1 MSLTLAVIT
10 HSKTLYRGPA
20 VSVTLPAVGGMMGV
34 LPRHIPFVT
43 LLDTG
48 VATAHLPDGSF
59 FECTV
64 SSGSAY
70 LVNDDL
76 TVFADAAE
84 TLETI
89 DLERARAAVKQAREW
104 MERHRGD
111 PVLYAAGVKFLRRAE
126 NRIAFVEKRRPERR
140 DTKRQG

>member
-1 MSLTLAVIT
+1 MTLNLRVIT
-10 HSKTLYRGPA
+10 HSKTVFAGEI
-20 VSVTLPAVGGMMGV
+20 VSATLPAVNGAMGI

-48 VATAHLPDGSF
+48 VVAAHRPDGTL

-89 DLERARAAVKQAREW
+89 DLDRARAALAAAREW
-104 MERHRGD
+104 MERHRHD
-111 PVLYAAGVKFLRRAE
+111 PILYAAGAKFLRRAQ
-126 NRIAFVEKRRPERR
+126 NRIAFVEKRKKSAGG
-140 DTKRQG
+140 T